1 MSDTLRYIEVKSI
14 FEWKDTK
21 IEASDSDIIKSK
33 RSVKET
39 VNSISE
45 ELDQY

>member
-14 FEWKDTK
+14 FEWKDTE